1 MADLT
6 ALRETRNAYIKA
18 EAEKIANDMVRRN
31 VTTDTLSTCGHP
43 GAKGW
48 GWDVELHNAMSE
60 ISTELR
66 KMGIKTTYSVNFGV
80 HDWVFTI
87 MPNA

>member
-1 MADLT
+1 MADLST
-6 ALRETRNAYIKA
+6 LRETRNAYIKA
-18 EAEKIANDMVRRN
+18 EAEKIAEEMVRRN

-48 GWDVELHNAMSE
+48 GWDVELHNAMPE

-66 KMGIKTTYSVNFGV
+66 KMGIKTTCSVNFGV